1 MEIGIIQYFQNQ
13 SNMFKLFMR
22 RRLEQLLPKGQ
33 RGFFAAISLLFP

>member
-22 RRLEQLLPKGQ
+22 RPLGNNNARVLLHPPEDDLGQ
-33 RGFFAAISLLFP
+33 G